1 VEAVVVHS
9 NMLREADTERC
20 QRSLG
25 IDLKHDGMSR
35 ASRPLDSSEA
45 ASAPLKC
52 EEVLVMQLH
61 YRARLLNEAFQS
73 EVLSVI
79 QRHKAAEDNLDPSV
93 NDLDGFEPAK
103 FGPASPSLMPA
114 SPSLLPTSLGPT
126 IPKMAQ
132 THRREPSQTS
142 VATSSRANRL
152 RKSLGSMGSQTIA
165 TGLLGLMGGRRV
177 SHANVSDYE
186 WSVDPGE
193 APTAT
198 STNHFDATDVLCTF
212 SGEGREVAAC
222 VAPVTVQ
229 PAPVKT
235 VERALEKLKEY
246 AADGAVWPLAACILD
261 PVRASVVC
269 ECPAHMVE
277 VAQWFVRGDGAEKR
291 AGSGG
296 RGGLRVCRIKNKFAM
311 GKEQLVHPS
320 SPAAATAYIP
330 VCFLIESAFHPRRI
344 SGFCR
349 ICIFPSSCM
358 CAIRCIPDM

>member
-1 VEAVVVHS
+1 VHS

-25 IDLKHDGMSR
+25 IDLKHDSMSL

-61 YRARLLNEAFQS
+61 YQARLLNEAFKS
-73 EVLSVI
+73 EVITVI

-93 NDLDGFEPAK
+93 DDLDGFEPAK
-103 FGPASPSLMPA
+103 FGPASPSLIIGCRPRPA
-114 SPSLLPTSLGPT
+114 CFRPRWVPRSPRWLRLTAESP
-126 IPKMAQ
+126 
-132 THRREPSQTS
+132 RRPR
-142 VATSSRANRL
+142 SRRVVGRIGCRRAWGLWGR
-152 RKSLGSMGSQTIA
+152 RRSRPGR
-165 TGLLGLMGGRRV
+165 GLLDLMGGLRV

-198 STNHFDATDVLCTF
+198 STTHFDATDVLCTF

-246 AADGAVWPLAACILD
+246 AADGAV
-261 PVRASVVC
+261 
-269 ECPAHMVE
+269 
-277 VAQWFVRGDGAEKR
+277 
-291 AGSGG
+291 
-296 RGGLRVCRIKNKFAM
+296 
-311 GKEQLVHPS
+311 
-320 SPAAATAYIP
+320 
-330 VCFLIESAFHPRRI
+330 
-344 SGFCR
+344 
-349 ICIFPSSCM
+349 
-358 CAIRCIPDM
+358 